1 MRNRNLG
8 WLLAALFLTGFVDVK
23 KPVVSVELS
32 ADPATV
38 TAGGTAR
45 LNIHFTIQDDWH
57 IYAQEPGEAGL
68 PTKVALEGPS
78 ADITFAP
85 LKWPRP
91 ERFLDP
97 GDLKT
102 SGYTKDLVL
111 TSDATVSPAAVS
123 PVPIHAKVEWLACRN
138 LCVPGSVELDLVLP
152 VTHAS

>member
-1 MRNRNLG
+1 MRNRKLG

-38 TAGGTAR
+38 KAGGTAR
-45 LNIHFTIQDDWH
+45 LNVHFTIQDDWH

-68 PTKVALEGPS
+68 PTKVALEGPPEV
-78 ADITFAP
+78 TFAP

-91 ERFLDP
+91 ERLVDP
-97 GDLKT
+97 GDIKT
-102 SGYTKDLVL
+102 FGYTSDLTL
-111 TSDATVSPAAVS
+111 SSDMTVSPTAAS

-138 LCVPGSVELDLVLP
+138 LCVPGSVELDLALP
-152 VTHAS
+152 VTPAS